1 MRLIRNIIKNTIL
14 LSLSILI
21 VNPMS
26 VLAQDMSSAQSE
38 ADRAR
43 EERSKRDGQRT
54 KKSQAV
60 SKSVYEK
67 MWSSVKLHN
76 YRK

>member
-43 EERSKRDGQRT
+43 EELS
-54 KKSQAV
+54 
-60 SKSVYEK
+60 
-67 MWSSVKLHN
+67 LIHI
-76 YRK
+76 

>member
-21 VNPMS
+21 VSPMS

-43 EERSKRDGQRT
+43 
-54 KKSQAV
+54 AV
-60 SKSVYEK
+60 SYTHLTLPTSDLV
-67 MWSSVKLHN
+67 
-76 YRK
+76 

>member
-60 SKSVYEK
+60 SKSVYE
-67 MWSSVKLHN
+67 
-76 YRK
+76 